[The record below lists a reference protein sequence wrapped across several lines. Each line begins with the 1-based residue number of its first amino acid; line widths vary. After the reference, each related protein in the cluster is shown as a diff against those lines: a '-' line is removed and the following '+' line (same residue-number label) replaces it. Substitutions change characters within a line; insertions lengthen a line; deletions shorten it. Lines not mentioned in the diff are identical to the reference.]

1 MSIQS
6 KTNSKSKSALTLKLA
21 KYLEEE
27 RLKPMACLTMKFFY
41 LLAMEASCFIDLPLL
56 QLTFTKTHI

>member
-1 MSIQS
+1 M
-6 KTNSKSKSALTLKLA
+6 KSALTLKLA

-56 QLTFTKTHI
+56 QLKFTKTHI